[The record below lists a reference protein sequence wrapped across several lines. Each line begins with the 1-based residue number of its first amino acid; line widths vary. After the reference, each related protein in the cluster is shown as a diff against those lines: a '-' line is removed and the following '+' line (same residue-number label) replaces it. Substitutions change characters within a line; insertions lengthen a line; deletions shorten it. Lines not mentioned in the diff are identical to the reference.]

1 MSRQSKSVLQHR
13 LLWVI
18 VVITLFIVVYAN
30 SLIFTVNEGDHA
42 VTMSYHLFGRNPQ
55 IEQVFSAYHGMMDV
69 TLSFLPPDETI
80 LRYVSIGLSSISVV
94 TMVLAI
100 LALTFSWLDP
110 LTPTQK
116 ALIAGMLLLA
126 SPEFFYLGLIYSP
139 ATIAATFVFL
149 SHLYLRRLVK
159 NQNNSLTLNSNTL
172 LKILFAAI
180 LFGFGVAFRWNLV
193 IYGAVIAI
201 DLVVLHI
208 QHLNR
213 DNIGQII
220 REASFRTTLIAYAGW
235 GVLALVMT
243 FLMIQLSGYSF
254 DEILQQ
260 FRSAYIRNTEFN
272 LNMVLSGLAMMT
284 PATALMSLIGLLLM
298 IKRRNPVIIPVL
310 VGFAIASPWLTTGN
324 PKVLISSVPALM
336 LCLVN
341 GFVFL
346 WYQIESRQLRIIAR
360 IVIVALLILPWFI
373 GIRVVT
379 EGSAWGPGF
388 EISPYDREPATG
400 TSFDIVIGA
409 GTAFNTAEEQRPIF
423 GHAYVLLFGEWRA
436 LQTHISAEYDQVVQ
450 LAIEDD
456 LPILILQFTPSYVT
470 NRLVVMDYTTDDP
483 YNQFFEDNDYFMT
496 REFSNA
502 AGDSL
507 RFYYHEI
514 DGDGTI
520 EDLQQIASLAEY
532 ADQMVVY
539 GYPRTMQQ
547 LYAVAPD
554 TLQRLGVISA
564 ILDVDAFAE
573 TLEETSD

>member
-1 MSRQSKSVLQHR
+1 MSRQSKSFLQPS

-18 VVITLFIVVYAN
+18 VVIAMFIVVYVN

-42 VTMSYHLFGRNPQ
+42 VTLSYHLFGRNPQ

-69 TLSFLPPDETI
+69 TLNFLPPEETI

-94 TMVLAI
+94 TMVMAI
-100 LALTFSWLDP
+100 LALIFSWLDP

-116 ALIAGMLLLA
+116 ALIAAMLLLA

-139 ATIAATFVFL
+139 ATIAATFVFA
-149 SHLYLRRLVK
+149 SHLYLRRLAK
-159 NQNNSLTLNSNTL
+159 NQNNRLALNSNTL
-172 LKILFAAI
+172 LNIVFAAF

-193 IYGAVIAI
+193 IYGIVIVT
-201 DLVVLHI
+201 DLSALHI

-213 DNIGQII
+213 GNIRQII
-220 REASFRTTLIAYAGW
+220 REASFRTSLIAYVGW
-235 GVLALVMT
+235 GVLALAMT
-243 FLMIQLSGYSF
+243 FLMIRLSGYTF

-260 FRSAYIRNTEFN
+260 VRSAYIRNTEFN

-284 PATALMSLIGLLLM
+284 PATALMSLVGFLLM
-298 IKRRNPVIIPVL
+298 IKRRNPVIFPVL
-310 VGFAIASPWLTTGN
+310 VGFVIASPWLTTGN

-336 LCLVN
+336 LCLVT

-360 IVIVALLILPWFI
+360 IVIIALLIVPWFI

-400 TSFDIVIGA
+400 TSFDIAIGA

-423 GHAYVLLFGEWRA
+423 GHAFVLLFGEWRE
-436 LQTHISAEYDQVVQ
+436 LQTRISAEYDQVVQ
-450 LAIEDD
+450 SAIEED

-483 YNQFFEDNDYFMT
+483 YNVIFEGNDYFIT

-502 AGDSL
+502 VGDRL
-507 RFYYHEI
+507 RFYYHEV
-514 DGDGTI
+514 DGEGSD

-532 ADQMVVY
+532 VDQMVVY

-554 TLQRLGVISA
+554 TMQPLGVISA
-564 ILDVDAFAE
+564 IIDMDAFAE
-573 TLEETSD
+573 TLEDVSD